1 MKTRLQTALLVCW
14 SILLA
19 SSVVL
24 PLRATARERDSEH
37 ITISEPVMVAGTLL
51 KPDTYRVVWEG
62 EGPQV
67 QVSFM
72 KGSKTMVTTTANLV
86 LEESMYDGAFE
97 VKMISDNSKVLTKIK
112 WKKQALIFEPS
123 S

>member
-1 MKTRLQTALLVCW
+1 MKTRLQTALLVCF
-14 SILLA
+14 SVLLTLA
-19 SSVVL
+19 VVL
-24 PLRATARERDSEH
+24 PLRATARDRASEH
-37 ITISEPVMVAGTLL
+37 ITFSEPVIVAGTLL
-51 KPDTYRVVWEG
+51 KPDTYRVVWDG
-62 EGPQV
+62 EGSQV

-97 VKMISDNSKVLTKIK
+97 LKTSGDNSKVLTKIK
-112 WKKQALIFEPS
+112 WKKEALIFEPS